1 MDYQKYDLLQTVAMC
16 IGIVLVVATIV
27 AGVVYNIDAS
37 NESETAIVEA
47 CVSNGGSWVAGPDG
61 FECVQEGPR

>member
-16 IGIVLVVATIV
+16 IGIVLVVAIIV

-37 NESETAIVEA
+37 KEGEEAIVEA
-47 CVSNGGSWVAGPDG
+47 CVSNGGSWVAGPSG
-61 FECVQEGPR
+61 YECIQEPLR